1 MKGEGCSSCKDTGY
15 LGRMGVHEVL
25 VISNELEAAISAGSN
40 EAEME
45 RVAIEQ
51 GFRPISLSG
60 QRFLLDGT
68 VSVEEYLRVIPKDE

>member
-1 MKGEGCSSCKDTGY
+1 
-15 LGRMGVHEVL
+15 
-25 VISNELEAAISAGSN
+25 
-40 EAEME
+40 ME